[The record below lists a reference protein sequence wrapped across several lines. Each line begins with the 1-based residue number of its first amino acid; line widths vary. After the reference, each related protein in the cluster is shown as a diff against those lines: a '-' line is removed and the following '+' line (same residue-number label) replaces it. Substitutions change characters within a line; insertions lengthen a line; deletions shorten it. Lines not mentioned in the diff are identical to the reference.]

1 MPDRPPR
8 TRPLT
13 APSYEARTSVE
24 PTDLA
29 VDDIVLEPVMP
40 AAPPTAAP
48 FAPSTSPGAASA
60 ASQATGYQ
68 RLAEG
73 VRSLRTGGGTLNLS
87 EHTLMVLG
95 GIIAPLGLVIVLVG
109 WYGAAHSPF
118 LFQQVPYLISGLGL
132 GLGLV
137 FLGSFFYFAHWITEL
152 VKEGRAQSAAMIEA
166 ISRLEETVKQQ
177 AGADRL
183 AGAGTGADVAPALS
197 ANGASATDLVA
208 TGKGT
213 MAHRPDCVVV
223 AGKPGLRRV
232 TADEALESCKLC
244 DPYAEPADVD

>member
-1 MPDRPPR
+1 VPERPRR

-13 APSYEARTSVE
+13 VASPEEQPSPPPSEFAPPDDVA
-24 PTDLA
+24 L
-29 VDDIVLEPVMP
+29 DDIVVVPSSSS
-40 AAPPTAAP
+40 PTA
-48 FAPSTSPGAASA
+48 GDAAA
-60 ASQATGYQ
+60 ASQASGYQ

-73 VRSLRTGGGTLNLS
+73 VRSLRTGGGTLNFS
-87 EHTLMVLG
+87 EHTLMILG
-95 GIIAPLGLVIVLVG
+95 GIIAPLGLVIVVFG

-152 VKEGRAQSAAMIEA
+152 VKEGRTQSAAMVEA
-166 ISRLEETVKQQ
+166 IARLEETVKQQ

-183 AGAGTGADVAPALS
+183 AAEADDGAAGFSP
-197 ANGASATDLVA
+197 NGSTAEFLA

-223 AGKPGLRRV
+223 AGKPGVRKV
-232 TADEALESCKLC
+232 SADDGLEACKLC
-244 DPYAEPADVD
+244 DPYAEAVATQ

>member
-1 MPDRPPR
+1 VAEQPRR

-13 APSYEARTSVE
+13 AASVE
-24 PTDLA
+24 EQRSAPPDDLA
-29 VDDIVLEPVMP
+29 ADDVVVVHPTSTP
-40 AAPPTAAP
+40 GDAA
-48 FAPSTSPGAASA
+48 A
-60 ASQATGYQ
+60 ASQASGYQ

-73 VRSLRTGGGTLNLS
+73 VRALRTGGGTLNLS

-95 GIIAPLGLVIVLVG
+95 GIIAPLGLVIVILG

-152 VKEGRAQSAAMIEA
+152 VKEGRTQSAAMIEA
-166 ISRLEETVKQQ
+166 IARLEETVKQQ

-183 AGAGTGADVAPALS
+183 AGAGEGDGGVGDGSSP
-197 ANGASATDLVA
+197 NGAAAELVA

-232 TADEALESCKLC
+232 SPDDGLVSCKLC
-244 DPYAEPADVD
+244 EPYAEAAPT

>member
-1 MPDRPPR
+1 MQPQPR
-8 TRPLT
+8 H
-13 APSYEARTSVE
+13 EAS
-24 PTDLA
+24 
-29 VDDIVLEPVMP
+29 
-40 AAPPTAAP
+40 
-48 FAPSTSPGAASA
+48 
-60 ASQATGYQ
+60 GYQ

-95 GIIAPLGLVIVLVG
+95 GIIAPLGLVVVLVG

-166 ISRLEETVKQQ
+166 IARLEETIKQQ
-177 AGADRL
+177 AGAERL
-183 AGAGTGADVAPALS
+183 AGADLARASTLS
-197 ANGASATDLVA
+197 SSNGAVASDLVA
-208 TGKGT
+208 TIKGT

-232 TADEALESCKLC
+232 AATTTSCRASSATPTRRPLT
-244 DPYAEPADVD
+244 PT

>member
-1 MPDRPPR
+1 MAERPRR

-13 APSYEARTSVE
+13 VASLAEPPTAAPPAPSPA
-24 PTDLA
+24 PPADLA
-29 VDDIVLEPVMP
+29 VDDVVIV
-40 AAPPTAAP
+40 PPT
-48 FAPSTSPGAASA
+48 SSPGDAAAASE
-60 ASQATGYQ
+60 ASGYQ

-73 VRSLRTGGGTLNLS
+73 VRSLRTGGGTLNFS

-95 GIIAPLGLVIVLVG
+95 GVIAPLGLVIVVLG

-152 VKEGRAQSAAMIEA
+152 VKEGRTQSAAMIEA
-166 ISRLEETVKQQ
+166 IARLEETVKQQ
-177 AGADRL
+177 AGADRF
-183 AGAGTGADVAPALS
+183 ASAADGDGGVSP
-197 ANGASATDLVA
+197 NGAATGDLVA

-223 AGKPGLRRV
+223 ASKPGLRRV
-232 TADEALESCKLC
+232 APDEGLLSCKLC
-244 DPYAEPADVD
+244 EPYAQAAVTQ

>member
-1 MPDRPPR
+1 MAERPRR

-13 APSYEARTSVE
+13 AASFEARSSVE
-24 PTDLA
+24 PDDLA
-29 VDDIVLEPVMP
+29 ADDIVLEPMAATPPASVSTP
-40 AAPPTAAP
+40 AGAAPP
-48 FAPSTSPGAASA
+48 GAAA
-60 ASQATGYQ
+60 AVSRASGYQ

-152 VKEGRAQSAAMIEA
+152 VKEGRSQSAAMIEA
-166 ISRLEETVKQQ
+166 IARLEETVKQQ

-183 AGAGTGADVAPALS
+183 AGAATDTVVNG
-197 ANGASATDLVA
+197 NGAAVAELVA
-208 TGKGT
+208 TSKGT

-223 AGKPGLRRV
+223 AGKQGLRRV
-232 TADEALESCKLC
+232 RPDEDLVSCKLC
-244 DPYAEPADVD
+244 DPFAETSDAD

>member
-1 MPDRPPR
+1 VAERPRR

-13 APSYEARTSVE
+13 VAPPPTEAPSAPPSA
-24 PTDLA
+24 PPDDLA
-29 VDDIVLEPVMP
+29 VDDVVVVS
-40 AAPPTAAP
+40 
-48 FAPSTSPGAASA
+48 APSSPGEAAAASE
-60 ASQATGYQ
+60 ASGYQ

-87 EHTLMVLG
+87 ERTLMVLG
-95 GIIAPLGLVIVLVG
+95 GIIAPLGLVIVILG

-152 VKEGRAQSAAMIEA
+152 VKEGRTQSAAMIEA
-166 ISRLEETVKQQ
+166 IARLEETVKQQ
-177 AGADRL
+177 VGADRL
-183 AGAGTGADVAPALS
+183 AAVGDRAPPLGP
-197 ANGASATDLVA
+197 NGAVSGELMA

-223 AGKPGLRRV
+223 AGKAGLRRV
-232 TADEALESCKLC
+232 SPADGLLSCKLC
-244 DPYAEPADVD
+244 EPYAEAALTQ

>member
-1 MPDRPPR
+1 MADQPRR

-13 APSYEARTSVE
+13 AAPATPRE
-24 PTDLA
+24 PADERVSSATRDLSA
-29 VDDIVLEPVMP
+29 DDVVVV
-40 AAPPTAAP
+40 
-48 FAPSTSPGAASA
+48 APSPASGSAPGDSAA
-60 ASQATGYQ
+60 ASQASRYQ
-68 RLAEG
+68 RLADG
-73 VRSLRTGGGTLNLS
+73 VRSLRTGGGTLNFS

-95 GIIAPLGLVIVLVG
+95 GIIAPLGLVIVLLG

-152 VKEGRAQSAAMIEA
+152 VKEGRAQSAAMVEA
-166 ISRLEETVKQQ
+166 IARLEETVKQQ

-183 AGAGTGADVAPALS
+183 AAAPDTGVDAFMP
-197 ANGASATDLVA
+197 NGATADLVA
-208 TGKGT
+208 TSKGT

-232 TADEALESCKLC
+232 SADDDLESCKLC
-244 DPYAEPADVD
+244 DPYAEVATT

>member
-1 MPDRPPR
+1 VADRPRR

-13 APSYEARTSVE
+13 VTPLAEPPTAPPIA
-24 PTDLA
+24 PPIAAPIAAPDDLA
-29 VDDIVLEPVMP
+29 VDDVVIVPQTSLPGD
-40 AAPPTAAP
+40 AA
-48 FAPSTSPGAASA
+48 AASE
-60 ASQATGYQ
+60 ATGYQ

-95 GIIAPLGLVIVLVG
+95 GIIAPLGLVIVILG

-152 VKEGRAQSAAMIEA
+152 VKEGRTQSAAMIDA
-166 ISRLEETVKQQ
+166 IARLEETVKQQ

-183 AGAGTGADVAPALS
+183 AVAGDGDILVSP
-197 ANGASATDLVA
+197 NGAAAGDLVA

-232 TADEALESCKLC
+232 SPDDGLLSCKLC
-244 DPYAEPADVD
+244 EPYAEAVPT